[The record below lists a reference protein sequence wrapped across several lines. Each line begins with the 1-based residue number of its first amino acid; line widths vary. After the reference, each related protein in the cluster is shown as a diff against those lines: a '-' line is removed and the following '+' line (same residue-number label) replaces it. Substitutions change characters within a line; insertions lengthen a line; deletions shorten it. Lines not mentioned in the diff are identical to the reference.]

1 MGFLKSRCSCFTAL
15 FALPALLVMLSYRN
29 VNLKLHIRGEPVQS
43 IVSKAE
49 PPENLHSRL
58 SVLRPDHQPVTN
70 DYIDPRTTAA
80 AAMSVT
86 INTVA
91 KINPVTVNTAAAKI
105 NPGCLERRLNRY
117 RAVDTGEI
125 YHHPKIIH
133 YAKLSP
139 GGGPC
144 SLNFREYTSVLSVY
158 KFLQPEKF
166 IFHVYTSMDG
176 HYWEVIRQWK
186 DVKIEVNKISRVQ
199 YIGGKPVTWIQHE
212 ADYIKLREL
221 FHHGGIAM
229 DFDVIIVNATRL
241 KYEQRLSE
249 CVLSEE
255 GEYINGGFQSCI
267 KNSPFIKKWLEGYDT
282 DYRPHLWLHNVS
294 FKPTSILLDKKDSVC
309 YNVYLD
315 DTICVHPNWG
325 NQREWLR
332 KNGVQ
337 WRSKTAAHYFVKS
350 NIQND
355 NEKILGENHSLAEL
369 LQYVHN

>member
-1 MGFLKSRCSCFTAL
+1 MVLLILTAIV
-15 FALPALLVMLSYRN
+15 AYEMY
-29 VNLKLHIRGEPVQS
+29 LKLYLGEE
-43 IVSKAE
+43 IVTVARVE
-49 PPENLHSRL
+49 PSES
-58 SVLRPDHQPVTN
+58 LRSYLQPVSR
-70 DYIDPRTTAA
+70 DLGGTAVA
-80 AAMSVT
+80 NTEAVN
-86 INTVA
+86 INT
-91 KINPVTVNTAAAKI
+91 TSKI
-105 NPGCLERRLNRY
+105 NPGCLERKLNRY

-133 YAKLSP
+133 YVKLNG

-186 DVKIEVNKISRVQ
+186 DVKIEVNKISRVR

-221 FHHGGIAM
+221 FHHGGISM
-229 DFDVIIVNATRL
+229 DSDVIIVNATRL

-249 CVLSEE
+249 CIISEE
-255 GEYINGGFQSCI
+255 GEYINIGFQSCI

-282 DYRPHLWLHNVS
+282 DYRPHLWLHNGS
-294 FKPTSILLDKKDSVC
+294 FKPASILLDKKDSVC

-332 KNGVQ
+332 KDGVQ